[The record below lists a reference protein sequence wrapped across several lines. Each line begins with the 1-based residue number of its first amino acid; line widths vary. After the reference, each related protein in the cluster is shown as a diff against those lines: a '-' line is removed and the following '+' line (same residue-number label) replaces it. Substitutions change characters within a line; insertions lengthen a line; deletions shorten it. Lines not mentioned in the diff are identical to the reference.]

1 MSPDEELASLI
12 ADRLVENGLIDAA
25 RRDEVSAKI
34 AAGTATREEWQLW
47 VELGPAVRTEGAGDA
62 QD

>member
-12 ADRLVENGLIDAA
+12 ADRLVEHSLVESD
-25 RRDEVSAKI
+25 RRDEVAAKV
-34 AAGTATREEWQLW
+34 AAGTATPEDWRLW
-47 VELGPAVRTEGAGDA
+47 IELNLDGRTEGADHA

>member
-12 ADRLVENGLIDAA
+12 ANRLVEHDLVESD
-25 RRDEVSAKI
+25 RRDELAAKV
-34 AAGTATREEWQLW
+34 AAGTATPEDWRLW
-47 VELGPAVRTEGAGDA
+47 IELSLDGRIEGAGHA

>member
-12 ADRLVENGLIDAA
+12 ANRLVEHGLVESD
-25 RRDEVSAKI
+25 RRDEVAAKV
-34 AAGTATREEWQLW
+34 AAGTATPEDWRLW
-47 VELGPAVRTEGAGDA
+47 IELGLEGRTEGAGHA

>member
-12 ADRLVENGLIDAA
+12 ANRLVEHDLVESD
-25 RRDEVSAKI
+25 RRDELAAKV
-34 AAGTATREEWQLW
+34 AAGTATPEDWRLW
-47 VELGPAVRTEGAGDA
+47 IELGPGGRPEETGHA